1 MPGDGT
7 RLRDKLESS
16 TMRDFGSDL
25 AVVIEACRPVLGGG
39 KSIEKV
45 AEEYTYACLPL
56 CVIDSVFSI
65 GVRYEGV
72 RHVLER
78 YCAFAAVPRL
88 SPTRTVPTRA
98 EQQSMAEFLRLALA
112 LDAER
117 LAVEVF
123 GNRQR
128 TSTRNGLLKAE
139 AVVRFARVLTQHR
152 VEYLQD
158 VLEARDLDV
167 VERGV
172 RAIPGQSSGLSW
184 RYFLMLAGR
193 EDLVKPD
200 RMVLRFLE
208 RTLRRPVAPDDA
220 QLLLR
225 AAADTLCREFPGLT
239 ARTLDNLI
247 WNAERS
253 RPNRA

>member
-1 MPGDGT
+1 M
-7 RLRDKLESS
+7 
-16 TMRDFGSDL
+16 
-25 AVVIEACRPVLGGG
+25 IEACRAVLGGG
-39 KSIEKV
+39 KSIDTV
-45 AEEYTYACLPL
+45 AEEYTYASLPL

-65 GVRYEGV
+65 GVRYESV
-72 RHVLER
+72 RNVLER
-78 YCAFAAVPRL
+78 YCAFAGVPRL
-88 SPTRTVPTRA
+88 SAARTVPPRA
-98 EQQSMAEFLRLALA
+98 QQQSTVAFLQLAIT

-128 TSTRNGLLKAE
+128 TSTRNGILKAD
-139 AVVRFARVLTQHR
+139 AVVRFAGVLTQHR

-158 VLEARDLDV
+158 VLEAPDLAG

-200 RMVLRFLE
+200 RMILRFLE
-208 RTLRRPVAPDDA
+208 RTLRRPVGPDEA
-220 QLLLR
+220 QPLLR
-225 AAADTLCREFPGLT
+225 ATAAALAREFPGLT

-247 WNAERS
+247 WTAERS
-253 RPNRA
+253 RPSWG

>member
-1 MPGDGT
+1 MS
-7 RLRDKLESS
+7 ES
-16 TMRDFGSDL
+16 GAQL
-25 AVVIEACRPVLGGG
+25 AIVVEACRPLLGGG
-39 KSIEKV
+39 KSIEEV
-45 AEEYTYACLPL
+45 ADEYTYASLPL
-56 CVIDSVFSI
+56 CVIDSVYSI

-72 RHVLER
+72 RNVLER
-78 YCAFAAVPRL
+78 YCAFAGVPKL
-88 SPTRTVPTRA
+88 SPTRTVPPRA
-98 EQQSMAEFLRLALA
+98 QQQSIAAFLQLALA
-112 LDAER
+112 FDAER

-128 TSTRNGLLKAE
+128 TSVRSGILKAE
-139 AVVRFARVLTQHR
+139 AVVRFAGVLTQHR
-152 VEYLQD
+152 IDCLQD
-158 VLEARDLDV
+158 VLEAHDLDG

-200 RMVLRFLE
+200 RMILRFLE
-208 RTLRRPVAPDDA
+208 RTLRRPVGPDEA

-225 AAADTLCREFPGLT
+225 ATADALCREFPGLT

-253 RPNRA
+253 RPSGA